1 MEASYFTR
9 HPFAKDVIQ
18 LIIFIVC
25 VIIGTILINSFV
37 FRSYNVVGPS
47 MEETLYT
54 GDRLIVNR
62 LPVTW
67 SNLRGEDYL
76 PERGQIIVF
85 KNPHYSRGIEDEYI
99 VKRVIGLPGERVVL
113 QNGVF
118 TVYNDEHP
126 EGFNPDDDN
135 NGEPGTPT
143 TGEVNTVVP
152 NGSLFG
158 AGDHRTGTYSY
169 DSRNGLGT
177 IPLYDVIGPVG
188 IRIFPFTE
196 MRFF

>member
-9 HPFAKDVIQ
+9 HPFAKDVVQ

-25 VIIGTILINSFV
+25 VVIGTILINTFV

-67 SNLRGEDYL
+67 ANLRGEQYI

-99 VKRVIGLPGERVVL
+99 VKRVIGLSGERVVL
-113 QNGVF
+113 KDGVF
-118 TVYNDEHP
+118 TVYNEEFP
-126 EGFNPDDDN
+126 GGFNPDDDN

-152 NGSLFG
+152 EGSLFV

-196 MRFF
+196 VRFF